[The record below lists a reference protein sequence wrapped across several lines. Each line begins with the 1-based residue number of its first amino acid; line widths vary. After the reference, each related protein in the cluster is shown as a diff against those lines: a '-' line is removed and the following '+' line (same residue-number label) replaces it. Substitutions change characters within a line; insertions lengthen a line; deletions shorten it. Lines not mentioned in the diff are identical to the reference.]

1 MKNITLNIIDMI
13 PMTTP
18 AIDNL
23 LLSSLFIPATPLTID
38 KIPNINPNIG
48 TNPTNPK
55 ANASAPFLFSDSI
68 F

>member
-1 MKNITLNIIDMI
+1 
-13 PMTTP
+13 MTTP